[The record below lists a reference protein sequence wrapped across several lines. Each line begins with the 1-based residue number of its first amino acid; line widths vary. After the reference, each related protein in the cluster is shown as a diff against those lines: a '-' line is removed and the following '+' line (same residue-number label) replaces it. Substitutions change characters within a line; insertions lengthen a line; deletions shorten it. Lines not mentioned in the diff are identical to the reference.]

1 MNGSFQIR
9 MELFPLQVSFLHYI
23 ISFKCP
29 NYQLPSHSLLSLT
42 YSVSYNL
49 QHTYFVSI
57 RIGPSEEDES
67 WSLGKLWEDAKMY
80 GGLFVDEMD
89 EYLSGRNPHAKPED
103 ILTEAKEFWENVKKC
118 GGQMIEEIGDFLSG
132 TKQIRRED
140 ACATKSY

>member
-1 MNGSFQIR
+1 MYNEWFFSDPNGTVSTTSK
-9 MELFPLQVSFLHYI
+9 LFAYFIQMPQLSIILPLTHI
-23 ISFKCP
+23 IGIFS
-29 NYQLPSHSLLSLT
+29 QLLPA
-42 YSVSYNL
+42 
-49 QHTYFVSI
+49 YFISI

-67 WSLGKLWEDAKMY
+67 WSLGKMWEDAKMY

-89 EYLSGRNPHAKPED
+89 EYLSGRNPHEKPED

-118 GGQMIEEIGDFLSG
+118 GGEMIEEIGDFLSG